1 MTTYRLD
8 ERRLLVIAHLVL
20 ICMATLGALIVIC
33 ACNSGREPRKMTDQQ
48 SATNEKTLI
57 DTTGWSAAST
67 NHWRNSRGGE
77 LQIVTSGADSV
88 DVLSLDSFRDRAR
101 SEILSRGGGLI
112 SADLSTQGV
121 GVAIAKFPQKPS
133 GMTYEGQLV
142 VVRDHSESR
151 VIVRFPETGMTGF
164 RDAAIFDSHIANLP
178 DDVDPTQGWMSDP
191 YDKTRR
197 DPLMR
202 NGADD
207 ERFDAKFPEHPLTLV
222 RAELKRLERSL

>member
-1 MTTYRLD
+1 
-8 ERRLLVIAHLVL
+8 
-20 ICMATLGALIVIC
+20 
-33 ACNSGREPRKMTDQQ
+33 MTDKQPT
-48 SATNEKTLI
+48 AGEKTLI
-57 DTTGWSAAST
+57 DTTGWSPAGT
-67 NHWRNSRGGE
+67 NRWRNSRGGD
-77 LQIVTSGADSV
+77 LQIVTSRVNSI
-88 DVLSLDSFRDRAR
+88 DVPSLDSFRDLAR

-112 SADLSTQGV
+112 SAELSTQGV

-151 VIVRFPETGMTGF
+151 VIVRFPETGMTGL
-164 RDAAIFDSHIANLP
+164 RDAAIFDSHVASLP
-178 DDVDPTQGWMSDP
+178 DDVDPTEGWMSDP

-207 ERFDAKFPEHPLTLV
+207 ERFDAKFPDHPLTLV
-222 RAELKRLERSL
+222 RAEASAWNARSRRASVAAEWRLRDPEAEEPATFFVDDNATAVLRPIDDS